1 MVYYFQMTRKRK
13 QQIEKLIKIVKDGKI
28 RKIKD
33 KEL

>member
-13 QQIEKLIKIVKDGKI
+13 QQIEKLIKIVKDEKI